1 MAFMQSTVLIVDDE
15 LFFRRLCQDILA
27 EERCRVEI
35 SASGDDAIIRLR
47 QGGIDLVLTDLVM
60 PGKDGLEVLRVARQL
75 PDPPDVVLVTGYA
88 SVESAIQALKDGA
101 RDYLV
106 KPFDPDELKHL
117 VRTCLEQR
125 RLLTEN
131 QHLKSQIEL
140 FQTCQ
145 SIASSIDLNRI
156 FPQALD
162 ALLRFLETKRGC
174 CFLLKSGGQLQISV
188 LRNLRDDVAHK
199 LLQELIPQLDAH
211 PGFQDCG
218 KYKLPVGLVD
228 GSRCYLLPLSEGV
241 ELKGGLLLVDG
252 PSDIGQQ
259 ISTADLHYLAEQIAL
274 GFENACRFEDAQ
286 ALMYTDD
293 LTGLYNHRYLQV
305 ALAQEIRRSQRYGL
319 QFSLL
324 FLDLDRFKEINDRH
338 GHLAGSEALREVGDL
353 LQGCVRDVDTL
364 FRFGGD
370 EFAAVLVETDGRTAR
385 IVAERIRQTIE
396 QHVFLAE
403 QGLDSQVTVTA
414 GFATFPTDA
423 VSKDA
428 LLDLADRA
436 MYLGKGT
443 RNVING
449 VEDLSPPE

>member
-1 MAFMQSTVLIVDDE
+1 MALAQSTVLVVDDE
-15 LFFRRLCQDILA
+15 LFFRKLYQDILA
-27 EERCRVEI
+27 EEACRVEI
-35 SASGDDAIIRLR
+35 CASGDDAIDRMR

-60 PGKDGLEVLRVARQL
+60 PGKDGLEVLQAARQL

-145 SIASSIDLNRI
+145 SIASLIDLNRI

-162 ALLRFLETKRGC
+162 ALLRFLGTTRGC
-174 CFLLKSGGQLQISV
+174 CFLLKPGGQPQVSA
-188 LRNLRDDVAHK
+188 LRNLRDDIAHQ
-199 LLQELIPQLDAH
+199 LLQELIPQLDAYA
-211 PGFQDCG
+211 GFQNCG
-218 KYKLPVGLVD
+218 KFKLPAGLVD
-228 GSRCYLLPLSEGV
+228 GSRCYLLPLAEGV
-241 ELKGGLLLVDG
+241 ELKGGLLIVDG
-252 PSDIGQQ
+252 PVDIEQQ
-259 ISTADLHYLAEQIAL
+259 ISAADLHYLSEQIAL
-274 GFENACRFEDAQ
+274 GFDNACRFEDAQ

-305 ALAQEIRRSQRYGL
+305 QLAQEIRRSQRYGL

-324 FLDLDRFKEINDRH
+324 FLDLDRFKEINDKH
-338 GHLAGSEALREVGDL
+338 GHLAGSAALREIGDL
-353 LQGCVRDVDTL
+353 LRGCVRDVDTL
-364 FRFGGD
+364 FRYGGD

-385 IVAERIRQTIE
+385 IVAERIRKTIE
-396 QHVFLAE
+396 RHVFLLD

-423 VSKDA
+423 VSKDV

-436 MYLGKGT
+436 MYLGKSV

-449 VEDLSPPE
+449 AEDLPPSE